1 MELKRNKCKNIMI
14 SLILILQI
22 WSIQLTLARSAG
34 MVRYVVNTS
43 SKNKTLSGMVRKRKF
58 MMDKEINLLSNK
70 KG

>member
-1 MELKRNKCKNIMI
+1 MI
-14 SLILILQI
+14 SLISILQI

-43 SKNKTLSGMVRKRKF
+43 SKNKTLSGMARKRKF

>member
-1 MELKRNKCKNIMI
+1 MI

-34 MVRYVVNTS
+34 MVRNVVNTS

>member
-1 MELKRNKCKNIMI
+1 MI